1 MYKRNWFVKKIDGLY
16 VLEDCGLWN
25 DFNKE
30 KYLWANSHLW
40 SVSNFF
46 FDFLGPNYGLFK
58 KLEPEF
64 GQNFRHDHN
73 QPCTNWS

>member
-1 MYKRNWFVKKIDGLY
+1 MTYHDI
-16 VLEDCGLWN
+16 
-25 DFNKE
+25 
-30 KYLWANSHLW
+30 WANSHLW
-40 SVSNFF
+40 SVSKFF

>member
-1 MYKRNWFVKKIDGLY
+1 MGIQLFQ
-16 VLEDCGLWN
+16 
-25 DFNKE
+25 
-30 KYLWANSHLW
+30 LWAIYGQSQN
-40 SVSNFF
+40 

-64 GQNFRHDHN
+64 GQNFQHDHN

>member
-1 MYKRNWFVKKIDGLY
+1 MTQHLI
-16 VLEDCGLWN
+16 
-25 DFNKE
+25 FNENIKS
-30 KYLWANSHLW
+30 LDLNRIWANSHLW
-40 SVSNFF
+40 SVSKFL

-58 KLEPEF
+58 KIEPEF

>member
-1 MYKRNWFVKKIDGLY
+1 MQTPLCYISKFSCNIKKI
-16 VLEDCGLWN
+16 
-25 DFNKE
+25 K
-30 KYLWANSHLW
+30 KYIWANSHLW
-40 SVSNFF
+40 SVSKFL

-58 KLEPEF
+58 KIEPEF

>member
-1 MYKRNWFVKKIDGLY
+1 MLLFFLI
-16 VLEDCGLWN
+16 
-25 DFNKE
+25 
-30 KYLWANSHLW
+30 WANSHLW
-40 SVSNFF
+40 SVSKFF

-73 QPCTNWS
+73 QPCMYVGHSLKWYHWVLTKRNKLETNHFVFK

>member
-1 MYKRNWFVKKIDGLY
+1 MKKYSSVIDI
-16 VLEDCGLWN
+16 
-25 DFNKE
+25 
-30 KYLWANSHLW
+30 WANSHLW
-40 SVSNFF
+40 SVSKFL

-58 KLEPEF
+58 KIEPEF

>member
-1 MYKRNWFVKKIDGLY
+1 MGKQPFM
-16 VLEDCGLWN
+16 
-25 DFNKE
+25 
-30 KYLWANSHLW
+30 
-40 SVSNFF
+40 VSLKSF

-58 KLEPEF
+58 KIEPEF